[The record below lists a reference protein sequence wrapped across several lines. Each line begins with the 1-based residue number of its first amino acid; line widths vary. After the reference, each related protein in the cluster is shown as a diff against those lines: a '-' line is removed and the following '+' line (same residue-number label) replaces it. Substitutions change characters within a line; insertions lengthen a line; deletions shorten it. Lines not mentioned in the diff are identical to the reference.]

1 MTQPTV
7 RQASMDRPLRR
18 RDLDPDPLRQFA
30 RWLAEA
36 EQSGIRYA
44 NAMAVATAAPD
55 GTPSARMVLLR
66 GFDERGFV
74 FYTNYESQK
83 GRELAANP
91 RAALLFYWD
100 PLERQVRISGRVVKV
115 SSQESD
121 EYFRSR
127 PYGSQLSAWASR
139 QSEPIAGREEL
150 EAHHA
155 ELAAQFPEGQV
166 PRPPFWG
173 GYRVVPEQFEFW
185 QGRRDRLHDR
195 FRYTRQPD
203 GSWLIER
210 LQP

>member
-1 MTQPTV
+1 MTQTTV

-18 RDLDPDPLRQFA
+18 CDLDPDPLRQFA
-30 RWLAEA
+30 HWFAEA
-36 EQSGIRYA
+36 EAAGIRYA

-55 GTPSARMVLLR
+55 GSPSVRMVLLR

-100 PLERQVRISGRVVKV
+100 PLERQVRISGWVVKV

-150 EAHHA
+150 EARHA
-155 ELAAQFPEGQV
+155 ELATQFPEGQV